1 MIGKLKGVIDEI
13 AEDHAVIDVHGVGYV
28 AFCSART
35 LGNLGGAGEAAVLF
49 IETYVREDMIRLYG
63 FASQLEREWF
73 RLLQSVQGVG
83 AKVALAVLGTLSPS
97 ELANAIAL
105 RDIAMVSRAPGVGK
119 KVAER
124 IVTELKNKAPAFAGD
139 ASGTIGLKQELGA
152 GAAPAPVADA
162 VSALSN
168 LGYSRDQAA
177 NAVAAALK
185 EAGEDADS
193 TKLIRLGLK
202 ELSR

>member
-35 LGNLGGAGEAAVLF
+35 LGNLGGAGEAAILF

-63 FASQLEREWF
+63 FATQLEREWF
-73 RLLQSVQGVG
+73 RLLQNVQGVG

-124 IVTELKNKAPAFAGD
+124 IVTELKNKAPAFAGE

-185 EAGEDADS
+185 EAGEGADS
-193 TKLIRLGLK
+193 AKLIRLGLK
-202 ELSR
+202 ELSQ

>member
-35 LGNLGGAGEAAVLF
+35 LGNLGGAGEAAILF

-63 FASQLEREWF
+63 FANQLEREWF
-73 RLLQSVQGVG
+73 RLLQNVQGVG
-83 AKVALAVLGTLSPS
+83 AKVALAVLGTLSPL

-185 EAGEDADS
+185 EAGENADS
-193 TKLIRLGLK
+193 AKLIRLGLK